1 MLFTMPTS
9 MSTARVNARFRQR
22 VTAQTCHSAFGF
34 DEGVAMHSVLSWYTM
49 TVTDEISQLQGWHYD
64 HICRMWQLADK
75 TSVVGDMYQQFG
87 DQRAWHTLSWERFTY
102 KINFWQ
108 SHRCKDPQL
117 QRILDVLRSS
127 KPDASLLKIFETQEG
142 VDTTRQANSGRN
154 PFVIGDKS

>member
-1 MLFTMPTS
+1 MLFTMPTN

-75 TSVVGDMYQQFG
+75 TSVVG
-87 DQRAWHTLSWERFTY
+87 TC
-102 KINFWQ
+102 IN
-108 SHRCKDPQL
+108 SLETNVRGTHCRGN
-117 QRILDVLRSS
+117 
-127 KPDASLLKIFETQEG
+127 ASL
-142 VDTTRQANSGRN
+142 TRSISGNLIDVRIRN
-154 PFVIGDKS
+154 CNEY